1 VISIKKLS
9 KLLLIIPLFL
19 ILVKPT
25 ITYGA
30 EPSFSLYPK
39 GGTVVNKN
47 NGFVV
52 DVIIDSGGEKLT
64 SAKFTLLFDPEIL
77 QLKKAE
83 RNNSLFA
90 QFPED
95 ESSLDNENGV
105 VLLTGFTQ
113 SGANTLY
120 QTSEKPDVFA
130 RLTFNV
136 LKEGEAILDW
146 EYGGTGTTF
155 NTSMFKDG
163 SPPQNV
169 LSTKPESATFT
180 IGEVIL
186 DPSTVNT
193 AIPIDK
199 YILVTGAVL
208 ILFGAFMVF
217 TKPSNF
223 RKKSGTVVVYDEE

>member
-1 VISIKKLS
+1 VITIKKLS

-19 ILVKPT
+19 LFVKPT
-25 ITYGA
+25 LVSAAQPT
-30 EPSFSLYPK
+30 FSLYPK

-52 DVIIDSGGEKLT
+52 DIIIDSAAEKLT

-83 RNNSLFA
+83 RNNTLFS

-146 EYGGTGTTF
+146 EYGGTSTTF
-155 NTSMFKDG
+155 NTLMLKDG
-163 SPPQNV
+163 SPPQNI
-169 LSTKPESATFT
+169 LNTKPESATFT
-180 IGEVIL
+180 IGNVIL

-193 AIPIDK
+193 SVPIDK

-217 TKPSNF
+217 TKPSSF

>member
-1 VISIKKLS
+1 MISIKKIS

-19 ILVKPT
+19 LFVK
-25 ITYGA
+25 A
-30 EPSFSLYPK
+30 SDVNAVEPSFSLYPK
-39 GGTVVNKN
+39 GGAVVNPN

-52 DVIIDSGGEKLT
+52 DILIDSGAEKLT

-83 RNNSLFA
+83 RNNSLFSLYL
-90 QFPED
+90 ED

-113 SGANTLY
+113 SGASTLY
-120 QTSEKPDVFA
+120 QTSEKPDMFA
-130 RLTFNV
+130 RLTFDI

-146 EYGGTGTTF
+146 EYGGSSTTF
-155 NTSMFKDG
+155 DTSMFKDG

-169 LSTKPESATFT
+169 LKSRPESATFT
-180 IGEVIL
+180 MGEVIL

-199 YILVTGAVL
+199 YVLVTGAVL
-208 ILFGAFMVF
+208 VLFGAFMVF
-217 TKPSNF
+217 TKPSSF
-223 RKKSGTVVVYDEE
+223 RKKSGTVIVYDEE